1 MRDIDDLIANRD
13 RKELDRLDRQEMEL
27 ESKID
32 ELEERLS
39 ESLDLGS
46 LVNYLEEETDF
57 TYEDIQ
63 LITEYLTVKVRRKV

>member
-46 LVNYLEEETDF
+46 LVNYLEEESDF

>member
-63 LITEYLTVKVRRKV
+63 LITEYLTVKVRRK